1 MSIGFKKENE
11 DERWTLEHTKEA
23 LFRCRCCR
31 FRALSFSWGWEVALR
46 AVRSM
51 QPSGWLEKYMS
62 DPALV
67 GVCEEKMATQT
78 LRRQA

>member
-23 LFRCRCCR
+23 LFCCRCCR

-51 QPSGWLEKYMS
+51 QPSRWLEKYMS